1 MSSPDSLKLA
11 RAAALSA
18 LLLLAS
24 GQALA
29 QAPEDDEDEDAYK
42 GRPTTL
48 SFGAFGDSE
57 KSFSFDG
64 ALTLPLRERFT
75 VDAGIFYNRAEGD
88 PTEVALSTVGGVAGV
103 TYQLFDRWDVGGS
116 VRWFG
121 RGGQVR
127 TAEGALKAGFAPTEA
142 WHFSAGGLYRNTTLT
157 VNIDLPLPFNDIKGD
172 CGVKAYGGNLGG
184 SWQGERFG
192 AYADVLYMSY
202 QDTLCTIGTRT
213 FDPFATRPGGGLR
226 FPVLSR
232 LIGSRVTRATSFLE
246 NSIVV
251 GVDVPWRRVVLNFEG
266 SFDKDAFSGDPAK
279 TFSVGMRFSPNELD
293 GLQLRLGATDSQAF
307 GQAYFAGAQVSFGW

>member
-1 MSSPDSLKLA
+1 MSSPDPLKLA

-29 QAPEDDEDEDAYK
+29 QATDDDEDEDPFK

-64 ALTLPLRERFT
+64 TLTLPVRERFT
-75 VDAGIFYNRAEGD
+75 VDAGMFYNRAEGD
-88 PTEVALSTVGGVAGV
+88 PTEVALSTVGAVAGV

-157 VNIDLPLPFNDIKGD
+157 VNIDLPLPFNDIRRCRSCDSCRRHRAGS
-172 CGVKAYGGNLGG
+172 KAAA
-184 SWQGERFG
+184 S
-192 AYADVLYMSY
+192 
-202 QDTLCTIGTRT
+202 C
-213 FDPFATRPGGGLR
+213 
-226 FPVLSR
+226 SR
-232 LIGSRVTRATSFLE
+232 VPTCCGSRTSLCAAFAATAS
-246 NSIVV
+246 
-251 GVDVPWRRVVLNFEG
+251 
-266 SFDKDAFSGDPAK
+266 A
-279 TFSVGMRFSPNELD
+279 
-293 GLQLRLGATDSQAF
+293 
-307 GQAYFAGAQVSFGW
+307 